1 MRIAIIALGSRGDVQ
16 PYVALGKGLQEAGHD
31 VRLLTHQNYE
41 KLVTAHGLA
50 FWVMR
55 GDAQEVAQSPEMR
68 ELLEKGNFLTISAYT
83 AKAAKKAAV
92 EWAEDGLIACDGV
105 DLIIAGIGGVF
116 LGISLAEKLKCPLLQ
131 AYYVPFTP
139 TKAFPGA
146 LLPGSVPEMGGSFNR
161 LTHHIT
167 RQVMWQASRS
177 ADQLIRKEKLDL
189 PKAPFWGPYHSACV
203 QGQPILYG
211 YSPSVIPKPAD
222 WDTDMHVTGYWFL
235 DSEDNWTPPAD
246 LVDFLNAG
254 PPPVYIGFGSMSSRK
269 PEETS
274 KLIVEAVL
282 QSKQRAILLSGWSG
296 IQKSTLPESIFMID
310 SIPHAWLFPQVA
322 AVIHHG
328 GAGTTAA
335 GLRVGVP
342 SILIPFFADQP
353 FWGQRVAQ
361 LGVGPKPIPRKK
373 LSAEKLANAI
383 HIAVTDSAMR
393 DRAAQLGM
401 RIRAENG
408 VAQAVELIQQL
419 ETRV

>member
-189 PKAPFWGPYHSACV
+189 PKAPFWGRITAPACKV
-203 QGQPILYG
+203 SQFCMGTVLPSFRNRPIGIQTCML
-211 YSPSVIPKPAD
+211 PA
-222 WDTDMHVTGYWFL
+222 
-235 DSEDNWTPPAD
+235 
-246 LVDFLNAG
+246 
-254 PPPVYIGFGSMSSRK
+254 IGFWIRRTIGRHLL
-269 PEETS
+269 TW
-274 KLIVEAVL
+274 LI
-282 QSKQRAILLSGWSG
+282 
-296 IQKSTLPESIFMID
+296 F
-310 SIPHAWLFPQVA
+310 
-322 AVIHHG
+322 
-328 GAGTTAA
+328 
-335 GLRVGVP
+335 
-342 SILIPFFADQP
+342 
-353 FWGQRVAQ
+353 
-361 LGVGPKPIPRKK
+361 
-373 LSAEKLANAI
+373 
-383 HIAVTDSAMR
+383 
-393 DRAAQLGM
+393 
-401 RIRAENG
+401 
-408 VAQAVELIQQL
+408 
-419 ETRV
+419 